1 MGGIL
6 LRDIINYRCSIP
18 RSFDDSRQEFGD
30 IIDCENNDG
39 KLKREAVQNMLDESK
54 WKKDTSV
61 F

>member
-6 LRDIINYRCSIP
+6 LRDIINYKCSLP
-18 RSFDDSRQEFGD
+18 RSFDDPRQEFGD

-39 KLKREAVQNMLDESK
+39 KLKREAVQNMLIRNAWE
-54 WKKDTSV
+54 KDASV